1 MFGQASSTTLRDM
14 VMDFRPADRS
24 PGTRRVCGQ
33 DAGSALLRND
43 AVHTVLPGPRV
54 VSWCWS
60 FSRKARG
67 SHRCL
72 REKWYVHILLL
83 IPSQI
88 GTNTTIFWDN
98 PIYLIFRA
106 AGFDSASGPI
116 PGNVERLPG
125 CVCRDARDRG
135 GGGGARHAVRT
146 VRSCWEEARPHTD
159 THGL

>member
-1 MFGQASSTTLRDM
+1 MFGQASSTTLREM

-72 REKWYVHILLL
+72 RENWYVHILYYPLTY
-83 IPSQI
+83 P
-88 GTNTTIFWDN
+88 T
-98 PIYLIFRA
+98 
-106 AGFDSASGPI
+106 FDSEPDWDKYHYFL
-116 PGNVERLPG
+116 E
-125 CVCRDARDRG
+125 
-135 GGGGARHAVRT
+135 
-146 VRSCWEEARPHTD
+146 
-159 THGL
+159 